1 MYISKSLAN
10 INNGDL
16 MNLFIVCIL
25 VFCSRIVDVSLGTIR
40 TTIVVKGK
48 NVLGSLIGFI
58 EITVWFVV
66 VEQILNS
73 TENNIWIILAYALG
87 FSVGT
92 YIGGKLTSVLFKIK
106 LSVQIITAYKSQ
118 ELIDCLRENGFAV
131 AVINV
136 NSLKNKKY
144 LFFLEIDSN
153 HLNELRRIIEIYDP
167 KAFYT
172 VSETLLVKNGYFG
185 LNK

>member
-1 MYISKSLAN
+1 
-10 INNGDL
+10 
-16 MNLFIVCIL
+16 MNLFILCIL

-48 NVLGSLIGFI
+48 NVMGSLIGFV

-66 VEQILNS
+66 VEQVLNS
-73 TENNIWIILAYALG
+73 ADNNVWVILAYALG
-87 FSVGT
+87 FAFGT
-92 YIGGKLTSVLFKIK
+92 YIGGKLTNVLFRIK
-106 LSVQIITAYKSQ
+106 LSVQIITTYKSQ
-118 ELIDCLRENGFAV
+118 ELIDALRDNGFAV

-136 NSLKNKKY
+136 NSLRNKKY
-144 LFFLEIDSN
+144 LFFLEIDS
-153 HLNELRRIIEIYDP
+153 HRLNDMRRIVDIYDP

-172 VSETLLVKNGYFG
+172 VSETMLVKNGYFG

>member
-1 MYISKSLAN
+1 
-10 INNGDL
+10 
-16 MNLFIVCIL
+16 MNLFILCIL

-48 NVLGSLIGFI
+48 NIIGSLIGFI
-58 EITVWFVV
+58 EVTIWFVV
-66 VEQILNS
+66 VEQVLNS
-73 TENNIWIILAYALG
+73 ADNNIWVILAYAFG
-87 FSVGT
+87 FAFGT
-92 YIGGKLTSVLFKIK
+92 YIGGKLTKVLFKSK
-106 LSVQIITAYKSQ
+106 LSVQIITTYKSQ
-118 ELIDCLRENGFAV
+118 ELIDALRKSYFAV

-153 HLNELRRIIEIYDP
+153 RLNELRHIIALYDS

-172 VSETLLVKNGYFG
+172 VSETMLVQNGYFG